1 MPLPGGGFRI
11 VAPHT
16 FATLPT
22 GEDGLILIGGSQLM
36 VEYLNDPERS
46 RDAIREL
53 DGRRWYLSGD
63 KEH

>member
-1 MPLPGGGFRI
+1 M
-11 VAPHT
+11 APHT

-63 KEH
+63 KEHG